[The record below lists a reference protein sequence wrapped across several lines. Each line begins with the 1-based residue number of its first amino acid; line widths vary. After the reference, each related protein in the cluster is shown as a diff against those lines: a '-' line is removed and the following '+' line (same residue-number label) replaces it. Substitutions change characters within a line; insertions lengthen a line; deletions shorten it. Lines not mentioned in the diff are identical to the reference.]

1 MFKEIFSDHYLI
13 LYVLTIGA
21 SIVNYKKYFES
32 KLRYLPI
39 MLTHIL
45 LTELLG
51 LIIKIEPNLN
61 PFITGLY
68 SDYNYIIYYA
78 YSLIF
83 FSYFYYIFWHYTS
96 SKKIKNIIA
105 YGGIAYLII
114 AFINAYFKS
123 IITERQLFSYTYASL
138 LLIFISINFI
148 LENRKNPLLFKR
160 LLFWISLGLIIY
172 ESAYFPINIIYS
184 YITRENVAL
193 YYQIAPFHKAASF
206 TMYCCFIIGFI
217 VMKPK
222 PR

>member
-1 MFKEIFSDHYLI
+1 
-13 LYVLTIGA
+13 
-21 SIVNYKKYFES
+21 
-32 KLRYLPI
+32 
-39 MLTHIL
+39 MLTYIL

-51 LIIKIEPNLN
+51 LIIRIDPNLN

-83 FSYFYYIFWHYTS
+83 FSYFYYIFWHYTAS
-96 SKKIKNIIA
+96 QKIKNIIA
-105 YGGIAYLII
+105 YGGILYLII

-160 LLFWISLGLIIY
+160 LLFWISLGLINK
-172 ESAYFPINIIYS
+172 SK
-184 YITRENVAL
+184 
-193 YYQIAPFHKAASF
+193 Q
-206 TMYCCFIIGFI
+206 C
-217 VMKPK
+217 
-222 PR
+222 